1 MSDFLP
7 IPHFRQ
13 FDEGY
18 CLPACARMVLSYLGL
33 DQSEDE
39 ISRIL
44 GTKRFGTPI
53 FAIQKLAT
61 SDLQVIFQEWAVSEL
76 LDRLAVGQS
85 MIVSVRTGF
94 LDYYQEDFAHA
105 LVVVGA
111 VEDQSFWV
119 LDPFQPTGPLS
130 VSWNGLLAAWSEFD
144 YQGAILLKKSDV

>member
-1 MSDFLP
+1 
-7 IPHFRQ
+7 
-13 FDEGY
+13 
-18 CLPACARMVLSYLGL
+18 MVLSYLGL
-33 DQSEDE
+33 DRNEAE
-39 ISRIL
+39 ISKIL
-44 GTKRFGTPI
+44 GTKHFGTPI
-53 FAIQKLAT
+53 FAIQRLT
-61 SDLQVIFQEWAVSEL
+61 ELGLQVIFQEWAVSDL
-76 LDRLAVGQS
+76 VARLDAGQPL
-85 MIVSVRTGF
+85 IVSVRTGF